1 MSARV
6 PVFVPPFERD
16 AAGPRDDVL
25 AAYRAAIET
34 LPLSAEAAGGAEG
47 AVVVVDGR
55 ATGGWAAGL
64 DAALAAGALGVV
76 VDEVVLLDADADA
89 DAVADASA
97 GVGANSGTHMRA
109 GAGAGAPMSAGVA
122 SAAGCVPVLVARRFL
137 PRGLADGVGALVGP
151 LTDGAR
157 LVTVEVGGAA
167 SSGVLRDALGWARVL
182 TGSQLTLTAVRG
194 EPRGATAL
202 AESEP
207 GTPVTLSWR
216 RSSGPPWLRV
226 SALGASEVEVIVDAG
241 TGHAS
246 GVVRSAHGEQL
257 VGSGYEDRVR
267 GELRRAIE
275 AVRVSE
281 LRGDISAELSG
292 VLADLEL
299 QRQIEAGLPPQ
310 RGGDERLAGHL

>member
-16 AAGPRDDVL
+16 AAGPRGDVL
-25 AAYRAAIET
+25 AAYRAAIQA
-34 LPLSAEAAGGAEG
+34 LPLSAEAAGGAAG

-76 VDEVVLLDADADA
+76 VDEAVLL

-97 GVGANSGTHMRA
+97 GVGANSGTQVRA

-122 SAAGCVPVLVARRFL
+122 SVAGCVPVLVARRFL
-137 PRGLADGVGALVGP
+137 PRGLADGVGALVEP

-310 RGGDERLAGHL
+310 RGGHERLAGHL

>member
-6 PVFVPPFERD
+6 PVFVPPFECD
-16 AAGPRDDVL
+16 AVGPRDDVL
-25 AAYRAAIET
+25 AAYRAAIEA

-55 ATGGWAAGL
+55 VTGGWAAGL

-76 VDEVVLLDADADA
+76 VDEVVLLDA
-89 DAVADASA
+89 VADASA
-97 GVGANSGTHMRA
+97 GVGANSGTHVRA

-137 PRGLADGVGALVGP
+137 PRGLADGVGALVEP

-226 SALGASEVEVIVDAG
+226 SALGASEVEVVVDAG

>member
-16 AAGPRDDVL
+16 AAGPRGDVL
-25 AAYRAAIET
+25 AAYRAAIQA

-76 VDEVVLLDADADA
+76 VDEAVLLDADA
-89 DAVADASA
+89 S
-97 GVGANSGTHMRA
+97 VGANSGTHVRA

-122 SAAGCVPVLVARRFL
+122 SAAGWVPVLVARRFL
-137 PRGLADGVGALVGP
+137 PRGLADGVGALVEP

-182 TGSQLTLTAVRG
+182 TGSQLTLKAVRG
-194 EPRGATAL
+194 GVRGVIAL
-202 AESEP
+202 AESECGFP
-207 GTPVTLSWR
+207 ASISWQR
-216 RSSGPPWLRV
+216 GSGPAWLRV
-226 SALGASEVEVIVDAG
+226 SALGATEIEVLVDAG
-241 TGHAS
+241 M
-246 GVVRSAHGEQL
+246 GVAVCAVRSARGEQ
-257 VGSGYEDRVR
+257 VVRDGYEDGPR
-267 GELRRAIE
+267 GQLRRAIE
-275 AVRVSE
+275 AVRACEPLDDVT
-281 LRGDISAELSG
+281 G

-299 QRQIEAGLPPQ
+299 QRRIQDAVWSPQ
-310 RGGDERLAGHL
+310 GGDARLADHL